1 YGSLDGIL
9 AATDISATIRAKLR
23 ADADYLIA
31 ARKVVWMAR
40 DAPVTGGD
48 GTVPRRPADPEK
60 LEKLAKRYSLGASV
74 GRLME
79 ALAA

>member
-1 YGSLDGIL
+1 
-9 AATDISATIRAKLR
+9 
-23 ADADYLIA
+23 
-31 ARKVVWMAR
+31 VWMAR

-48 GTVPRRPADPEK
+48 GTIPRKPADPEK